1 MLPLTP
7 ISPYVRLKSFVRQ
20 EWDLYFKGKTDNID
34 DGWKGVLYANYAML
48 DPEGAFN
55 FFNDATFQNKW
66 LDGGA
71 SRTWYLVFAGG
82 MFFLAITRMVTNI
95 NIRSWWC
102 YYLIAAQGS

>member
-7 ISPYVRLKSFVRQ
+7 ISPYVRLNSFVRE
-20 EWDLYFKGKTDNID
+20 EWDLYFKGNTGNID

-48 DPEGAFN
+48 DPKGAFN
-55 FFNDATFQNKW
+55 FFNAATFQNKW

-82 MFFLAITRMVTNI
+82 MFLFSAITRMVNNT

-102 YYLIAAQGS
+102 YYLIGA